1 MAGKKTLK
9 FKIIK
14 SVLVAAALL
23 LCIFTLSSCDST
35 LIDIY
40 TQINSNYSGT
50 RTIDLAIKTD
60 YLKKGE
66 IIVSGKQ
73 TLYDR
78 IIASLPE
85 GKIETFE
92 KEDYT
97 HFKSTVEFNDIN
109 FLQHV
114 SIDKYSDEPPR
125 RFYAKMKMDDYFF
138 YSNYFFED
146 YIDMKIDD
154 SLITAQGEK
163 SDLARVD
170 GLFGADSELL
180 KITYQIKFP
189 VNIVKSNADKVENN
203 NIAIWNLKFGDQKEI
218 NIEGKRVKYLTYVLL
233 VVLGLIGVFILFLI
247 FVLGFSRRRK
257 RITKVKKPYK
267 SYDNY
272 FKNDKYFTSIDDRD
286 DI

>member
-1 MAGKKTLK
+1 MKDKKVIK
-9 FKIIK
+9 YKIFKSAQFI
-14 SVLVAAALL
+14 VLLF
-23 LCIFTLSSCDST
+23 LCIFTLSSCNST
-35 LIDIY
+35 ILDVY

-50 RTIDLAIKTD
+50 RTLDLAIKTD

-92 KEDYT
+92 KDDYT
-97 HFKSTVEFNDIN
+97 HFKCTMEFNDIN

-114 SIDKYSDEPPR
+114 SIDKYSDDPPGD
-125 RFYAKMKMDDYFF
+125 FYAKMTMEDFFF
-138 YSNYFFED
+138 YTNYFFED

-154 SLITAQGEK
+154 SLIAAKGEE
-163 SDLARVD
+163 SDLTRVS
-170 GLFGADSELL
+170 GLFGADAELL

-189 VNIVKSNADKVENN
+189 VNIIKSNADKVENN
-203 NIAIWNLKFGDQKEI
+203 NIAIWNFKFGDQKEI
-218 NIEGKRVKYLTYVLL
+218 NIEGKQIKYLTYILL
-233 VVLGLIGVFILFLI
+233 VVLGLIGAFIIFLV
-247 FVLGFSRRRK
+247 FVLAFSRRRK
-257 RITKVKKPYK
+257 RITRGRKPFK

-272 FKNDKYFTSIDDRD
+272 FKQDKYFTSPEDRD

>member
-1 MAGKKTLK
+1 MKGKKTLK
-9 FKIIK
+9 LKIIK
-14 SVLVAAALL
+14 SALGAALLL

-35 LIDIY
+35 ILDIY

-60 YLKKGE
+60 YLKKCE

-73 TLYDR
+73 TLYDS

-114 SIDKYSDEPPR
+114 SIDKYSDEPPG
-125 RFYAKMKMDDYFF
+125 RFYAKMTMEDFFF
-138 YSNYFFED
+138 YSNYFFQD

-154 SLITAQGEK
+154 SLIAAQGEK
-163 SDLARVD
+163 SNLARVS
-170 GLFGADSELL
+170 GLFGADPELL

-189 VNIVKSNADKVENN
+189 VNIIKSNADKVENK

-218 NIEGKRVKYLTYVLL
+218 TIEGKKVKYLTYVLL
-233 VVLGLIGVFILFLI
+233 VVLGLIGALILFLI
-247 FVLGFSRRRK
+247 FILGFSTKRK
-257 RITKVKKPYK
+257 RITRVKKPFK

-272 FKNDKYFTSIDDRD
+272 FKQDKYFTPPDDRD

>member
-1 MAGKKTLK
+1 MKGKKTLK
-9 FKIIK
+9 HKIIK
-14 SVLVAAALL
+14 SAMGAVLLL
-23 LCIFTLSSCDST
+23 LCIFTLSSCDPT
-35 LIDIY
+35 ILDIY

-50 RTIDLAIKTD
+50 RSLDLAIKTD

-66 IIVSGKQ
+66 IIVTGKQ

-92 KEDYT
+92 KDDYT

-114 SIDKYSDEPPR
+114 SIDKYSDEPPG
-125 RFYAKMKMDDYFF
+125 RFYAKMTMEDFFF

-146 YIDMKIDD
+146 YVDMKIDD
-154 SLITAQGEK
+154 SIIAAQGEK
-163 SDLARVD
+163 SDLARVS

-189 VNIVKSNADKVENN
+189 VNIIKSNADKVENN

-218 NIEGKRVKYLTYVLL
+218 NIEGKRIKYLTYVLL
-233 VVLGLIGVFILFLI
+233 VVLGLIGAFIIFLV
-247 FVLGFSRRRK
+247 FVLAFSRRRK
-257 RITKVKKPYK
+257 RITRDRKPFK

-272 FKNDKYFTSIDDRD
+272 FKQDKYFTSPEDRD

>member
-1 MAGKKTLK
+1 MKDKKTIK
-9 FKIIK
+9 YRIFK
-14 SVLVAAALL
+14 SALVVALLL
-23 LCIFTLSSCDST
+23 LCIFSLSSCDST
-35 LIDIY
+35 ILDVY
-40 TQINSNYSGT
+40 TQISSNYSGT

-66 IIVSGKQ
+66 IVVSGKQ

-85 GKIETFE
+85 GKIETSE
-92 KEDYT
+92 KDDYT

-114 SIDKYSDEPPR
+114 SIDKYSDEPPG
-125 RFYAKMKMDDYFF
+125 RFYAKMTVEDFFF

-154 SLITAQGEK
+154 SLIAAQGKE
-163 SDLARVD
+163 SDLARVSS
-170 GLFGADSELL
+170 LFGADAELL

-203 NIAIWNLKFGDQKEI
+203 NIAIWNLKYGDQKEI
-218 NIEGKRVKYLTYVLL
+218 NIEGKRVKYLTYILL
-233 VVLGLIGVFILFLI
+233 VVLGLIGAFIIFLVI
-247 FVLGFSRRRK
+247 VLTFSRRRK
-257 RITKVKKPYK
+257 RITKDRKPFK

-272 FKNDKYFTSIDDRD
+272 FKQDKYFTSPKDRD

>member
-1 MAGKKTLK
+1 MKGKKTLK
-9 FKIIK
+9 HKILK
-14 SVLVAAALL
+14 PALGAVLLL
-23 LCIFTLSSCDST
+23 LCVFTFSSCDST
-35 LIDIY
+35 VLDIY
-40 TQINSNYSGT
+40 TQVNSNYSGT
-50 RTIDLAIKTD
+50 RTLDLAIKTD

-92 KEDYT
+92 KDDYT

-114 SIDKYSDEPPR
+114 SIDKYSDAPPG
-125 RFYAKMKMDDYFF
+125 RFYAKMKMEDFFF

-154 SLITAQGEK
+154 SLIAAQGEK
-163 SDLARVD
+163 SDLARVN
-170 GLFGADSELL
+170 GLFSADSELF

-189 VNIVKSNADKVENN
+189 VNIIESNADMVENN
-203 NIAIWNLKFGDQKEI
+203 NIAIWNIKFGDQKEI
-218 NIEGKRVKYLTYVLL
+218 NIEGKRIKYLTYVLL
-233 VVLGLIGVFILFLI
+233 VVLGLIGAFIIFLI
-247 FVLGFSRRRK
+247 FILAFSKRRK
-257 RITKVKKPYK
+257 RITSNRKPFK

-272 FKNDKYFTSIDDRD
+272 FKQDKYFTSPDDRD

>member
-1 MAGKKTLK
+1 MKDKKTIK
-9 FKIIK
+9 YRTFKQA
-14 SVLVAAALL
+14 LVVALLL
-23 LCIFTLSSCDST
+23 LCIFSLSSCDST
-35 LIDIY
+35 ILDIY
-40 TQINSNYSGT
+40 TQISSNYSGT

-66 IIVSGKQ
+66 IVVSGKQ

-85 GKIETFE
+85 GKIETSE
-92 KEDYT
+92 KDDYT
-97 HFKSTVEFNDIN
+97 HFKSTVEFNDVN

-114 SIDKYSDEPPR
+114 SIDKYSDEQPG
-125 RFYAKMKMDDYFF
+125 RFYAKMTMEDFFF

-154 SLITAQGEK
+154 SLIAAQGKE
-163 SDLARVD
+163 SDLARVSD
-170 GLFGADSELL
+170 LFGADAELL

-218 NIEGKRVKYLTYVLL
+218 NIEGKRIKYLTYVLL
-233 VVLGLIGVFILFLI
+233 VVLGLIGAFIIFLVI
-247 FVLGFSRRRK
+247 VLAFSKRRK
-257 RITKVKKPYK
+257 RITRDRKPFK

-272 FKNDKYFTSIDDRD
+272 FKQDKYFTSPEDRD

>member
-1 MAGKKTLK
+1 MKVKKTLK
-9 FKIIK
+9 HKIIW
-14 SVLVAAALL
+14 SAVGAVLLF
-23 LCIFTLSSCDST
+23 LCVFTLSSCGST
-35 LIDIY
+35 ILDIY

-66 IIVSGKQ
+66 IIVTGEQ

-114 SIDKYSDEPPR
+114 SIDKYSDEPPG
-125 RFYAKMKMDDYFF
+125 RFYAKMTMEDFFF
-138 YSNYFFED
+138 YSDYFFED

-154 SLITAQGEK
+154 SLLREK
-163 SDLARVD
+163 KATLQESPA
-170 GLFGADSELL
+170 FSA
-180 KITYQIKFP
+180 P
-189 VNIVKSNADKVENN
+189 
-203 NIAIWNLKFGDQKEI
+203 
-218 NIEGKRVKYLTYVLL
+218 
-233 VVLGLIGVFILFLI
+233 IL
-247 FVLGFSRRRK
+247 SC
-257 RITKVKKPYK
+257 
-267 SYDNY
+267 
-272 FKNDKYFTSIDDRD
+272 
-286 DI
+286 

>member
-1 MAGKKTLK
+1 MKDKETIK
-9 FKIIK
+9 YKIFK
-14 SVLVAAALL
+14 SALVVALLL
-23 LCIFTLSSCDST
+23 LCIFALSSCDST
-35 LIDIY
+35 IIDVY

-73 TLYDR
+73 TLYDS

-92 KEDYT
+92 KDDYT
-97 HFKSTVEFNDIN
+97 HFKSTAEFNDIN

-114 SIDKYSDEPPR
+114 SIDKYSDEPPG
-125 RFYAKMKMDDYFF
+125 RFYAKMTMEDFLF

-154 SLITAQGEK
+154 SLIAAQGEK
-163 SDLARVD
+163 SNLARVS
-170 GLFGADSELL
+170 GLFGADPELL

-218 NIEGKRVKYLTYVLL
+218 NIEGKRIKYLTYVLL
-233 VVLGLIGVFILFLI
+233 VVLGLIGAFIIFLT
-247 FVLGFSRRRK
+247 FVLAFSRRRK
-257 RITKVKKPYK
+257 RIIRDRKPFK

-272 FKNDKYFTSIDDRD
+272 FKQDKYFISPEDRD

>member
-9 FKIIK
+9 YKSIK
-14 SVLVAAALL
+14 SVLAAVVLIL
-23 LCIFTLSSCDST
+23 GIFTLSSCDST
-35 LIDIY
+35 LLDIY

-66 IIVSGKQ
+66 IIVSGNQ

-85 GKIETFE
+85 GKIETLE
-92 KEDYT
+92 KDDYT
-97 HFKSTVEFNDIN
+97 HFKSTAEFNDIN

-114 SIDKYSDEPPR
+114 SIDRYSDTPPV
-125 RFYAKMKMDDYFF
+125 RFYAMMKMDDYFF

-154 SLITAQGEK
+154 SLIAAQGK
-163 SDLARVD
+163 TSDLARVAD
-170 GLFGADSELL
+170 LFKADPEML

-189 VNIVKSNADKVENN
+189 VNIINSNADKVENN
-203 NIAIWNLKFGDQKEI
+203 NIGIWNLKYGDQKVI
-218 NIEGKRVKYLTYVLL
+218 NIEGKRIKYLTYVLL
-233 VVLGLIGVFILFLI
+233 VVLGLVGVFILFLI
-247 FVLGFSRRRK
+247 FILGFSRRRK

-272 FKNDKYFTSIDDRD
+272 FKKDKYFTSIDDKD